1 MATRARRRSRI
12 VAFQALFEAD
22 ESEHE
27 QEPVL
32 DFQLSR
38 AGLDPEA
45 EEFARELVHGV
56 RDRGAEIDA
65 IIEQHAPA
73 FPLSEMAPVD
83 RSVLRLA
90 IYEVLFDNRRAPL
103 RVAINEAVEIAKG
116 YGSESSGRFVNGVL
130 GSVALQ
136 AAATRPKTQI
146 VISERTRILAPPS
159 SGEMI
164 VRAVPA
170 VGQLNGS
177 RLCDLPWSPMIGIR
191 PRATSFGSHGS
202 HPYGYGT
209 AIASRP
215 DGVLRL
221 IH

>member
-22 ESEHE
+22 ESGHE

-103 RVAINEAVEIAKG
+103 RVAINEAVDIAKG

-130 GSVALQ
+130 GSVALR
-136 AAATRPKTQI
+136 AAEETR
-146 VISERTRILAPPS
+146 
-159 SGEMI
+159 
-164 VRAVPA
+164 
-170 VGQLNGS
+170 
-177 RLCDLPWSPMIGIR
+177 
-191 PRATSFGSHGS
+191 
-202 HPYGYGT
+202 
-209 AIASRP
+209 
-215 DGVLRL
+215 
-221 IH
+221 